1 MTQQAKRPLKPQPN
15 CSIARTLDLVGD
27 RWTFMILREAHM
39 GATKFA
45 EFREVLDIAPNIL
58 TNRLASMVE
67 SGIFEKREYQ
77 PPGERTRSSY
87 HLTPAGEDLKLV
99 LAALQ
104 QWGDVHVP
112 RPEGPTVLR
121 RDTRTK
127 ELVSV
132 GYLDQEGKAVPADE
146 VVFEPVPSR
155 TAVRRSWR

>member
-1 MTQQAKRPLKPQPN
+1 MTRQPKPQPN
-15 CSIARTLDLVGD
+15 CSMARTLDLVGD

-39 GATKFA
+39 GATRFA

-58 TNRLASMVE
+58 TKRLAAMVE
-67 SGIFEKREYQ
+67 SGILEKREYQ
-77 PPGERTRSSY
+77 PAGERTRSSY

-112 RPEGPTVLR
+112 RADGPTVVR
-121 RDTRTK
+121 RETRTK

-132 GYLDQEGKAVPADE
+132 GFVDDEGKAVPDDE
-146 VVFEPVPSR
+146 VDFELVPGSS
-155 TAVRRSWR
+155 AARRSWR